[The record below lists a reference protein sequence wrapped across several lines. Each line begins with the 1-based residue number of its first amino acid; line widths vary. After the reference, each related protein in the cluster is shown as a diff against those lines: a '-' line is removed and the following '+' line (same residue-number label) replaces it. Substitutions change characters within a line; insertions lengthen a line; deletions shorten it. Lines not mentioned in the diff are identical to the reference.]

1 MRKVLYFALC
11 LLVLTSCKE
20 EAKPTVVEVVNNEAI
35 DSLQR
40 IVDQRE
46 AEINEWM
53 TTFNDIQEGFRLI
66 SEAEQRTV
74 LAKGGEGADRKQQ
87 ILKDIQ
93 FIQNKMD
100 ENRKLIDKLRGQ
112 LDESTIKSDQFK
124 KTIEVMVSQLEEK
137 TRLVEHLTQEVNA
150 RDSRINEMSENIS
163 ILNNDVA
170 DLKNESSQKSQTIS
184 EQDKK
189 LHTAYYVYGTKGELK
204 EQGILDKNGEVL
216 RKDFNKNY
224 FTKIDIRQQ
233 KDLKFYSKK
242 VKFLTSHPASSYR
255 LDADASKQ
263 LTLHIT
269 DPDAFWQTSRYLV
282 VLVK

>member
-11 LLVLTSCKE
+11 LLALTSCKE
-20 EAKPTVVEVVNNEAI
+20 EAQPPVVEVVNNEAV

-40 IVDQRE
+40 ILDQRE
-46 AEINEWM
+46 AEINDWM
-53 TTFNDIQEGFRLI
+53 STFNEIQEGFRLI
-66 SEAEQRTV
+66 NEAEHRTT

-87 ILKDIQ
+87 IRKDVQ
-93 FIQNKMD
+93 FIRNQMD
-100 ENRKLIDKLRGQ
+100 ENRKLIDKLRAQ

-124 KTIEVMVSQLEEK
+124 KTIEAMVSQMEEK
-137 TRLVEHLTQEVNA
+137 DRRVAELTEELNA
-150 RDSRINEMSENIS
+150 RDVRINQMNEDIS
-163 ILNNDVA
+163 VLNSDVA

-204 EQGILDKNGEVL
+204 EQGILDKGEVL
-216 RKDFNKNY
+216 RANYNKNY
-224 FTKIDIRQQ
+224 FTKIDIRHQ
-233 KDLKFYSKK
+233 KELKLYSKK
-242 VKFLTSHPASSYR
+242 VTILTPHPASSYR
-255 LDADASKQ
+255 LEADASKQ

-269 DPDAFWQTSRYLV
+269 DVDAFWHASRYLV